1 MLHLSADQAAKIVE
15 IIKEA
20 LPLRFS
26 PTATMTSCPLRPHLT
41 EFAAQIQEAIPELA
55 NTTLPSLNF
64 QFLGV
69 NLGQIPSWQFWK
81 WEATNWASIGLF
93 LLPVLSAG
101 SNILSMWISQKMNA
115 SVTTDQN
122 GNRDESAAKANN
134 ATNKSMMI
142 VMPLMSLFIGYSYP
156 AALSLYWLVQG
167 LFGIAQDAILTARYR
182 KIYDAEDEVKRRLAA
197 QKAAE
202 EAERERLRA
211 LRRAENPDGIMENT
225 SKKKLQKQQQFQKE
239 QQQAAMKR
247 ANAEETGEDLP
258 LSGDPDRPYAK
269 GRAYRA
275 DHYRSVS
282 HDTEE

>member
-1 MLHLSADQAAKIVE
+1 
-15 IIKEA
+15 
-20 LPLRFS
+20 
-26 PTATMTSCPLRPHLT
+26 
-41 EFAAQIQEAIPELA
+41 
-55 NTTLPSLNF
+55 
-64 QFLGV
+64 
-69 NLGQIPSWQFWK
+69 
-81 WEATNWASIGLF
+81 
-93 LLPVLSAG
+93 
-101 SNILSMWISQKMNA
+101 MWISQKMNA

>member
-20 LPLRFS
+20 LPSAFLS
-26 PTATMTSCPLRPHLT
+26 NSYYDQLSAAPHLT

-197 QKAAE
+197 QRLPRKRNGSAFALCAVPKIPTASWKTPVRRSCKSSSNFKGTAA
-202 EAERERLRA
+202 
-211 LRRAENPDGIMENT
+211 
-225 SKKKLQKQQQFQKE
+225 SCH
-239 QQQAAMKR
+239 
-247 ANAEETGEDLP
+247 ETGKRRGNRGRP
-258 LSGDPDRPYAK
+258 APVRRPDRPLRKRPRLSSRPLSQCVA
-269 GRAYRA
+269 R
-275 DHYRSVS
+275 H
-282 HDTEE
+282 

>member
-1 MLHLSADQAAKIVE
+1 
-15 IIKEA
+15 
-20 LPLRFS
+20 
-26 PTATMTSCPLRPHLT
+26 
-41 EFAAQIQEAIPELA
+41 
-55 NTTLPSLNF
+55 
-64 QFLGV
+64 
-69 NLGQIPSWQFWK
+69 
-81 WEATNWASIGLF
+81 
-93 LLPVLSAG
+93 
-101 SNILSMWISQKMNA
+101 MNA

-247 ANAEETGEDLP
+247 ANAEETGKTCPCPATRTVLRKRPRLSSRP
-258 LSGDPDRPYAK
+258 LSQCVARHRGVILWKKNSLLQVRTLTPQSRLP
-269 GRAYRA
+269 
-275 DHYRSVS
+275 
-282 HDTEE
+282 

>member
-1 MLHLSADQAAKIVE
+1 
-15 IIKEA
+15 
-20 LPLRFS
+20 
-26 PTATMTSCPLRPHLT
+26 
-41 EFAAQIQEAIPELA
+41 
-55 NTTLPSLNF
+55 
-64 QFLGV
+64 
-69 NLGQIPSWQFWK
+69 
-81 WEATNWASIGLF
+81 
-93 LLPVLSAG
+93 
-101 SNILSMWISQKMNA
+101 MNA

-239 QQQAAMKR
+239 QQK
-247 ANAEETGEDLP
+247 LP
-258 LSGDPDRPYAK
+258 
-269 GRAYRA
+269 
-275 DHYRSVS
+275 
-282 HDTEE
+282 